1 MSVKTDMRIYGET
14 PRGVR
19 ACELISSCEV
29 WRIVPTLQMRKRKLD
44 HPAVE
49 GDSGTLKRAFPPP
62 FSSSTG
68 VSGEIRAQRGT
79 REKLSLPVAR
89 FHAAD
94 STRRGQNHLN

>member
-1 MSVKTDMRIYGET
+1 M
-14 PRGVR
+14 
-19 ACELISSCEV
+19 
-29 WRIVPTLQMRKRKLD
+29 PTLQVGKRELD

-49 GDSGTLKRAFPPP
+49 RDSGTLKRVFPPP

-79 REKLSLPVAR
+79 REKLSLFAAC

-94 STRRGQNHLN
+94 SRRRGQNRLN